1 MSAPGFWDDPKR
13 AQDVARRASA
23 LREDVAEWEGLHRE
37 VHDFLELAQLD
48 ATDQTESMRAELEP
62 KVAGLQERL
71 LALEVKLLLAEPYD
85 ERDAIVAIHAGAGG
99 TEAQDWAGM
108 LLRMLLRYCERR
120 KWTAHIVDE
129 SKGEEAGLKSVVF
142 DVKGRHAYG
151 LLKGEAGV
159 HRLVR
164 LSPFNADQKRHTS
177 FALVEV
183 LPDLGDA
190 PDIDIDPK
198 DLRIDTFL
206 SGGHGG
212 QSVQT
217 TYSAVR
223 IVHIPTNITVSCQNE
238 RSQLQNKENA
248 MRVLR
253 ARLKQR
259 QLDELAVEKQK
270 LRGEFREVAWGNQI
284 RSYVLHPYHMV
295 KDLRTGEE
303 TNDPDSVLDGRI
315 EPFVEAYLKWKAA
328 GGTYERLEGKGDEE
342 DGSPLLR

>member
-1 MSAPGFWDDPKR
+1 MSAPGFWDNPKT
-13 AQDVARRASA
+13 AQEQARRATE
-23 LREDVAEWEGLHRE
+23 LRSEVEEWEALDRE
-37 VHDFLELAQLD
+37 VRDLLELAALD
-48 ATDQTESMRAELEP
+48 AADQNENLREELEP
-62 KVAGLQERL
+62 KVAALEERL
-71 LALEVKLLLAEPYD
+71 RRLEIRALLSGEHD
-85 ERDAIVAIHAGAGG
+85 ERDAILAVHAGAGG

-108 LLRMLLRYCERR
+108 LLRMLLRFCER
-120 KWTAHIVDE
+120 KGWTARIVDE
-129 SKGEEAGLKSVVF
+129 SRGEEAGVKSAMI

-151 LLKGEAGV
+151 ILRSEAGV

-190 PDIDIDPK
+190 PDIEIDPK

-223 IVHIPTNITVSCQNE
+223 IVHIPTGITVSCQNE
-238 RSQLQNKENA
+238 RSQLQNKETA

-259 QLDELAVEKQK
+259 QLDELAAEKQA

-295 KDLRTGEE
+295 KDLRTRFEVNNPE
-303 TNDPDSVLDGRI
+303 RVLDGDLD
-315 EPFVEAYLKWKAA
+315 PFIEAYLKWKA
-328 GGTYERLEGKGDEE
+328 GGGKYERLEGKKGAGDEE
-342 DGSPLLR
+342 

>member
-1 MSAPGFWDDPKR
+1 MSRPGFWGDQKA
-13 AQDVARRASA
+13 AQEKARRATE
-23 LREDVAEWEGLHRE
+23 LRNEVEEWESLDRE
-37 VHDFLELAQLD
+37 VRDLLELAKLD
-48 ATDQTESMRAELEP
+48 QDDQSENLRQELEP
-62 KVAGLQERL
+62 KVAKLEERL
-71 LALEVKLLLAEPYD
+71 QALEVRALLSGEYD
-85 ERDAIVAIHAGAGG
+85 ERDAILAVHAGAGG
-99 TEAQDWAGM
+99 TEAQDWAAM
-108 LLRMLLRYCERR
+108 LLRMLLRFCER
-120 KWTAHIVDE
+120 KGWTARVVDE
-129 SKGEEAGLKSVVF
+129 SRGEEAGIKSAII

-151 LLKGEAGV
+151 LLKSEAGV

-183 LPDLGDA
+183 LPDLGDT
-190 PDIDIDPK
+190 PDITIDPK

-223 IVHIPTNITVSCQNE
+223 IVHLPTNITVSCQNE
-238 RSQLQNKENA
+238 RSQLQNKETA

-259 QLDELAVEKQK
+259 QLDELAEQKQQ

-284 RSYVLHPYHMV
+284 RSYVLHPYQMV
-295 KDLRTGEE
+295 KDLRTGVQ
-303 TNDPDSVLDGRI
+303 TSNTTAVLDGDLDT
-315 EPFVEAYLKWKAA
+315 FMAA
-328 GGTYERLEGKGDEE
+328 ELERLATGAPVAATGREVE
-342 DGSPLLR
+342 

>member
-1 MSAPGFWDDPKR
+1 MMSVPGFWDDVSR
-13 AQDVARRASA
+13 AQDVARRANA
-23 LREDVAEWEGLHRE
+23 LREDVATWESLDRDVRE
-37 VHDFLELAQLD
+37 YLELARLGAED
-48 ATDQTESMRAELEP
+48 REGDRLRDELEP
-62 KVAGLQERL
+62 KTGALRDRL
-71 LALEVKLLLAEPYD
+71 EGLEVRLLLAEPYD
-85 ERDAIVAIHAGAGG
+85 ERDAILAIHAGAGG

-108 LLRMLLRYCERR
+108 LLRMLLRYCER
-120 KWTAHIVDE
+120 KGWTARVVDE
-129 SKGEEAGLKSVVF
+129 SRGEEAGIKSAVV
-142 DVKGRHAYG
+142 DVHGRHAYG

-177 FALVEV
+177 FALIEV

-190 PDIDIDPK
+190 PEIVIDPK
-198 DLRIDTFL
+198 DLRVDTFL

-223 IVHIPTNITVSCQNE
+223 IVHIPTGITVSCQNE
-238 RSQLQNKENA
+238 RSQLQNKETA

-253 ARLKQR
+253 ARLMQR
-259 QLDELAVEKQK
+259 QLDELREEKQK

-284 RSYVLHPYHMV
+284 RSYVLHPYHLV

-303 TNDPDSVLDGRI
+303 TNDPNAVLDGKL
-315 EPFVEAYLKWKAA
+315 EPFVEAYLRWKAA
-328 GGTYERLEGKGDEE
+328 GGKYERLEGKGGDVAE
-342 DGSPLLR
+342 

>member
-1 MSAPGFWDDPKR
+1 MSVPGFWNDQKA
-13 AQDVARRASA
+13 AQEIARRATA
-23 LREDVAEWEGLHRE
+23 LRGEVDEWEALHRE
-37 VHDFLELAQLD
+37 VGDLLEIAKLD
-48 ATDQTESMRAELEP
+48 AADQSENLRLELEP
-62 KVAGLQERL
+62 KIPGIEERL
-71 LALEVKLLLAEPYD
+71 RALEVSCLLGGEYD
-85 ERDAIVAIHAGAGG
+85 ERDAILAIHAGAGG
-99 TEAQDWAGM
+99 TEAQDWAGI
-108 LLRMLLRYCERR
+108 LQRMLLRYCERKGWAAR
-120 KWTAHIVDE
+120 VVDE
-129 SKGEEAGLKSVVF
+129 SRGEEAGIKSAVI
-142 DVKGRHAYG
+142 DIKGRHAYG
-151 LLKGEAGV
+151 LLKSEAGV

-223 IVHIPTNITVSCQNE
+223 IVHIPTGITVTCQNE
-238 RSQLQNKENA
+238 RSQLQNKETA
-248 MRVLR
+248 MRVLF

-259 QLDELAVEKQK
+259 QLDALAEEKQK

-295 KDLRTGEE
+295 KDLRTRFEV
-303 TNDPDSVLDGRI
+303 NDPERVLDGDLDLFI
-315 EPFVEAYLKWKAA
+315 EAYLKWKAA
-328 GGTYERLEGKGDEE
+328 GGKYERLEGKDEE
-342 DGSPLLR
+342 E

>member
-1 MSAPGFWDDPKR
+1 MSAPGFWNDQNI
-13 AQDVARRASA
+13 AQEIARRATA
-23 LREDVAEWEGLHRE
+23 LRGEVDEWEALHRE
-37 VHDFLELAQLD
+37 IGDLLEIAKLD
-48 ATDQTESMRAELEP
+48 AEDQSENLRLELEP
-62 KVAGLQERL
+62 KITGVEERL
-71 LALEVKLLLAEPYD
+71 RALEVSCLLGGEYD
-85 ERDAIVAIHAGAGG
+85 ERDAIIAIHAGAGG
-99 TEAQDWAGM
+99 TEAQDWASI
-108 LLRMLLRYCERR
+108 LQRMLLRYCER
-120 KWTAHIVDE
+120 KGWTARVVDE
-129 SKGEEAGLKSVVF
+129 SRGEEAGIKSTVM
-142 DVKGRHAYG
+142 DIKGRHAYG
-151 LLKGEAGV
+151 LLKSEAGV

-223 IVHIPTNITVSCQNE
+223 IVHIPTGITVTCQNE
-238 RSQLQNKENA
+238 RSQLQNKETA

-259 QLDELAVEKQK
+259 QLDALAEEKQK

-295 KDLRTGEE
+295 KDLRTRFEVNNPE
-303 TNDPDSVLDGRI
+303 RVLDGDLDLFI
-315 EPFVEAYLKWKAA
+315 EAYLKWKAA
-328 GGTYERLEGKGDEE
+328 GGTYERLDPSSRHSEE
-342 DGSPLLR
+342 P

>member
-1 MSAPGFWDDPKR
+1 MSAPGFWADQKT
-13 AQDVARRASA
+13 AQEQARRATE
-23 LREDVAEWEGLHRE
+23 LRNEVEEWEALHRE
-37 VHDFLELAQLD
+37 SADLLELARLD
-48 ATDQTESMRAELEP
+48 AADQSENFRTELEP
-62 KVAGLQERL
+62 KVSGIEERL
-71 LALEVKLLLAEPYD
+71 RRLEVAALLGGEYD
-85 ERDAIVAIHAGAGG
+85 ARDAIVAIHAGAGG
-99 TEAQDWAGM
+99 TEAQDWASM
-108 LLRMLLRYCERR
+108 LQRMLLRYCERR
-120 KWTAHIVDE
+120 GWTARVVDE
-129 SKGEEAGLKSVVF
+129 SRGEEVGVKSAVI

-151 LLKGEAGV
+151 ILRAEAGV

-177 FALVEV
+177 FALIEV

-190 PDIDIDPK
+190 PDITIDPK

-223 IVHIPTNITVSCQNE
+223 IVHIPTGITVSCQNE
-238 RSQLQNKENA
+238 RSQLQNKEIA

-259 QLDELAVEKQK
+259 QLDALMEEKQK
-270 LRGEFREVAWGNQI
+270 IRGEFREAAWGNQI

-295 KDLRTGEE
+295 KDLRTRFEV
-303 TNDPDSVLDGRI
+303 NDPERVLNGDLD
-315 EPFVEAYLKWKAA
+315 PFIEAYLKWKAA
-328 GGTYERLEGKGDEE
+328 GGKYERLEGKEE
-342 DGSPLLR
+342 DEDE

>member
-1 MSAPGFWDDPKR
+1 MSQPGFWDDQR
-13 AQDVARRASA
+13 AAQEKARRATE
-23 LREDVAEWEGLHRE
+23 LRHEVEEWESLDRE
-37 VHDFLELAQLD
+37 VRDLLELAKLD
-48 ATDQTESMRAELEP
+48 QEDQSENLREELEP
-62 KVAGLQERL
+62 KVQVLEVRLQ
-71 LALEVKLLLAEPYD
+71 ALEVRALLSGEYD
-85 ERDAIVAIHAGAGG
+85 ERDAILAVHAGAGG
-99 TEAQDWAGM
+99 TEAQDWAAM
-108 LLRMLLRYCERR
+108 LLRMLLRFCER
-120 KWTAHIVDE
+120 KGWTARVVDE
-129 SKGEEAGLKSVVF
+129 SRGEEAGYKSAVI

-151 LLKGEAGV
+151 LLKSEAGV

-223 IVHIPTNITVSCQNE
+223 IVHIPTGITVSCQNE
-238 RSQLQNKENA
+238 RSQLQNKETA

-253 ARLKQR
+253 ARLKQK
-259 QLDELAVEKQK
+259 QLDELTEQKQQ

-284 RSYVLHPYHMV
+284 RSYILHPYHLV
-295 KDLRTGEE
+295 KDLRTKHESNTPE
-303 TNDPDSVLDGRI
+303 RVLDGDLD
-315 EPFVEAYLKWKAA
+315 PFIEAYLQWKAK
-328 GGTYERLEGKGDEE
+328 GGRYERLEGKDDE
-342 DGSPLLR
+342 G

>member
-1 MSAPGFWDDPKR
+1 MSAPGFWDDQR
-13 AQDVARRASA
+13 AAQEKARRATE
-23 LREDVAEWEGLHRE
+23 LRSEVEEWEALDRE
-37 VHDFLELAQLD
+37 VRDLLELAKLD
-48 ATDQTESMRAELEP
+48 QDDQSENLREELEP
-62 KVAGLQERL
+62 KVAKLEERL
-71 LALEVKLLLAEPYD
+71 QALEVRALLSGEYD
-85 ERDAIVAIHAGAGG
+85 EHDAILAVHAGAGG

-108 LLRMLLRYCERR
+108 LLRMLLRFCER
-120 KWTAHIVDE
+120 KGWTARVVDE
-129 SKGEEAGLKSVVF
+129 SRGEEAGYKSAII

-151 LLKGEAGV
+151 LLKSEAGV

-190 PDIDIDPK
+190 PDIDLDPK

-223 IVHIPTNITVSCQNE
+223 IVHIPTGITVSCQNE
-238 RSQLQNKENA
+238 RSQLQNKETA

-259 QLDELAVEKQK
+259 QLDELAEEKQK

-284 RSYVLHPYHMV
+284 RSYVLHPYHLV
-295 KDLRTGEE
+295 KDLRTKYESS
-303 TNDPDSVLDGRI
+303 DPVSVLDGDLD
-315 EPFVEAYLKWKAA
+315 PFIEAYLRWKAK
-328 GGTYERLEGKGDEE
+328 GGKYERLEGGT
-342 DGSPLLR
+342 DGHGS